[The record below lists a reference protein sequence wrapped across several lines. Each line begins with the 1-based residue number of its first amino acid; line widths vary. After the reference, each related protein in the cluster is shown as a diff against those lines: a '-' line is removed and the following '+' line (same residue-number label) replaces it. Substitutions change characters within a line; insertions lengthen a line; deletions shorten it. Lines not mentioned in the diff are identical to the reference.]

1 MSSND
6 MLNVGSK
13 SHPMRIS
20 PRNMPEEYLSRV
32 KEEIIC
38 VTLFGL
44 RLKLTTV
51 DWIDDYAFLNR
62 VPLSVTSLSLK

>member
-1 MSSND
+1 

-13 SHPMRIS
+13 SPMRIS